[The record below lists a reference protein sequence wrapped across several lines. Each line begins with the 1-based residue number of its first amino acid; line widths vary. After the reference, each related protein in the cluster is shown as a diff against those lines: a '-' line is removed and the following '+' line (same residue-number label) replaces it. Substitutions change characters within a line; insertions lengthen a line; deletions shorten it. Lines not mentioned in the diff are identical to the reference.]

1 MITKPVA
8 GIPIPSKH
16 SKYPFHA
23 MVVGDSFMVKLP
35 KDASSFMRKS
45 FQSTIMRSAWKIRD
59 SGKRFT
65 TRQVAGGIR
74 CWRVS

>member
-23 MVVGDSFMVKLP
+23 MAVGDSFLVTVP
-35 KDASSFMRKS
+35 DGSSLHTLRRFH
-45 FQSTIMRSAWKIRD
+45 SAVCQAIWRLKEMQ
-59 SGKRFT
+59 FT
-65 TRQVAGGIR
+65 SRRVPGGIR
-74 CWRVS
+74 VWRVE